1 MCGGESAMMWWS
13 HGGWG
18 AGEWLAMSLMMV
30 IFWVA
35 VILLGVWLV
44 RSTRS
49 TQSTPELTTVNGSA
63 ERLLAER
70 FARGEID
77 EAEFARS
84 RTLLHTSPAKETLR

>member
-1 MCGGESAMMWWS
+1 MMGWN

-18 AGEWLAMSLMMV
+18 AGGWLAMSVMMV
-30 IFWVA
+30 IFWGA

-49 TQSTPELTTVNGSA
+49 TPTKLELGAVTDRA

-70 FARGEID
+70 FARGEMD
-77 EAEFARS
+77 ETEFARS
-84 RTLLHTSPAKETLR
+84 RTLLRTSPAQDTSR